1 MGFRMKDSKTAV
13 SILLQL
19 SKVGNITYVALDANV
34 IELKEFGIDL
44 KDFNSVADAIENF
57 IQKLMENKK

>member
-1 MGFRMKDSKTAV
+1 MKDSKTAV
-13 SILLQL
+13 SILLHL

-44 KDFNSVADAIENF
+44 KDFNTLADAVENF